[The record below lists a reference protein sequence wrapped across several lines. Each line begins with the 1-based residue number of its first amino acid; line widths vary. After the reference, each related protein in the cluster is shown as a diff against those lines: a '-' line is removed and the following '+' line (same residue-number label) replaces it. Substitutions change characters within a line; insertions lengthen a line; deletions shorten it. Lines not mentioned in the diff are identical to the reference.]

1 MPFIVAHRFIMTHK
15 SSACPTAPPEA
26 KLGTTFKEE
35 AGGFVS
41 SGTTACTPVGLE
53 RSVEA
58 TGNEVEAGTPEGLSR
73 VMDPPR
79 NAVRAFACV
88 LSAFF
93 EVCRRVSVSLSVSK
107 VSPRA
112 AKRFP

>member
-1 MPFIVAHRFIMTHK
+1 MTCK

-41 SGTTACTPVGLE
+41 SGTTACTPVVLE

-58 TGNEVEAGTPEGLSR
+58 TCNEVEAGTPEDLERLMPPR
-73 VMDPPR
+73 VMR
-79 NAVRAFACV
+79 
-88 LSAFF
+88 
-93 EVCRRVSVSLSVSK
+93 
-107 VSPRA
+107 
-112 AKRFP
+112 